1 MSKDEKMDAAL
12 RELSQY
18 DAYMF
23 KKFVD
28 ILHQDKG
35 NK

>member
-1 MSKDEKMDAAL
+1 MSKDEKMEAAL
-12 RELSQY
+12 SELSQY

-28 ILHQDKG
+28 ILDNKKG